1 MLCVSFVRLH
11 IVACHT
17 ATVYEICPFALLY
30 FGVNCVWS
38 FARGWRKRDCQRTGG
53 VGCPA
58 GSSTFMQGSGVVVT
72 TPAGSRDFCISV
84 SSSDIGSG
92 CFSWR
97 WRGGAIC
104 RWFFGVPKREMWILE
119 DQSEEAKED
128 KVKSQAKLNG
138 DVCYFFWVFINTTD
152 SVSSLTWRSLEVEG
166 PEGGEEEVCLECLK
180 WSSIQPTNVLTFQRL
195 ESKWKKIGT
204 QWLDFTEAL
213 NTRTSCVKQKIV
225 CSGCFR
231 ASLPQ
236 NRCFPWSKRHNLCSS
251 NNKAFTKDSIFRA
264 FLDTKYMN
272 KIHFELIWTIAF
284 YWVLQGFFSPQ
295 LLRFHWGA
303 GRENTWERSIPP
315 KSMLALTSWKNDLRS
330 GWRRMDGCDFFCFV
344 FFLCFFFWLQ
354 CSRFVGQGEVIGD
367 VEWNVGSTFPGGQNG
382 RKAKLST
389 VTAITITLV
398 EECAAFTIFFCFGGI
413 FQNLGFAQR
422 RRMVVIWNALFL
434 QGDWTCLDL
443 GHSTS
448 VCEGHYSSWCLVD
461 F

>member
-1 MLCVSFVRLH
+1 
-11 IVACHT
+11 
-17 ATVYEICPFALLY
+17 
-30 FGVNCVWS
+30 
-38 FARGWRKRDCQRTGG
+38 
-53 VGCPA
+53 
-58 GSSTFMQGSGVVVT
+58 
-72 TPAGSRDFCISV
+72 
-84 SSSDIGSG
+84 
-92 CFSWR
+92 
-97 WRGGAIC
+97 
-104 RWFFGVPKREMWILE
+104 MWILE

-251 NNKAFTKDSIFRA
+251 NNKAFTKDSIFRT

-344 FFLCFFFWLQ
+344 FFLCFFFLITVFEICGTGGGDRRCRMKRWLHLSWGTKWQ
-354 CSRFVGQGEVIGD
+354 KGEAFYCNCYNYNACWGMCSFYHFFLFWWHFSEPGFCSTQADGGD
-367 VEWNVGSTFPGGQNG
+367 MKCIV
-382 RKAKLST
+382 
-389 VTAITITLV
+389 
-398 EECAAFTIFFCFGGI
+398 FT
-413 FQNLGFAQR
+413 R
-422 RRMVVIWNALFL
+422 R
-434 QGDWTCLDL
+434 LDL
-443 GHSTS
+443 FGSWAFNVCLRRALQLLVSSGFLVRCGTSRLIWSIINRLGWEYLFSLHS
-448 VCEGHYSSWCLVD
+448 